1 MSTLRTLHEAFEE
14 LENRADLAGV
24 TAEEYAPVER
34 SPRRRGVW
42 LAAPVAVAAVVIAAG
57 IAVPIWHGAVS
68 HHTQVATGHAR
79 VPSAS
84 PSRHPSPS
92 PTTYQ
97 PPATVA
103 ALAARTRVILAGTAT
118 ITVDKSRSSGC
129 GASTPTL
136 PGQPGDCSGADLVGA
151 LTSDGHTGGFD
162 LDVSA
167 APAGTTASCE
177 TGIHCTVHH
186 RADGSTLAI
195 GHTTVIGGGVTY
207 EMNYVR
213 ADGAD
218 ILLHLSTESDPKGE
232 SPITT
237 TVIPLSQDQMISFV
251 TSDQW

>member
-34 SPRRRGVW
+34 PPRRRGVL

-57 IAVPIWHGAVS
+57 IAVPVWHGAVS
-68 HHTQVATGHAR
+68 HHTQVATGHAG

-97 PPATVA
+97 PPTTVA

-118 ITVDKSRSSGC
+118 ITVDRSRSSGC

-136 PGQPGDCSGADLVGA
+136 PGQPGGCSGAALGGA

-162 LDVSA
+162 LDVYADPGGSA
-167 APAGTTASCE
+167 ACDSGTQ
-177 TGIHCTVHH
+177 CTVHH

-195 GHTTVIGGGVTY
+195 GHTTVLGGGVTY
-207 EMNYVR
+207 EMNYVH